1 LVALALELVAVPV
14 ALLAGQLVEVVKVAL
29 ELQRLVLE
37 LEELLARQQR
47 VRREL
52 VNLESWAQPAHLT
65 WLAQSVVL
73 NLALELEEFPV

>member
-14 ALLAGQLVEVVKVAL
+14 ALLAAQLFEVVKVAL

-37 LEELLARQQR
+37 LVELLARQQR

-52 VNLESWAQPAHLT
+52 VNLESWAQPEHLT
-65 WLAQSVVL
+65 
-73 NLALELEEFPV
+73 